1 MRQVGITGVG
11 CFVPSQIV
19 TNHDL
24 EKKLDTSHE
33 WIFTRT
39 GIEERRIA
47 PEGMTTAYMAV
58 EAARKALDSAGLV
71 PHDIDLILVATST
84 PDQVFPSVA
93 CAVQQELGCRPVGA
107 MDISAACSGFLYG
120 LVTAKQFIET
130 GACKHVLVIGAEIFS
145 RIVDWEDRGTAV
157 LFGDGAGAV
166 VLSPVSEGRG
176 ILSYELGS
184 NGAGGPYLYVDG
196 TVAMNGR
203 EVFKFAVRQI
213 NESVRNVMERAGLE
227 VADIDRIVPHQ
238 ANVRILEKAGDLL
251 GIPREK
257 MSVSVNKYGNTS
269 AASVPLS
276 LLQEL
281 EAGQVHDGDTLVFV
295 GFGGGL
301 TWGALVVKW
310 GK

>member
-1 MRQVGITGVG
+1 MPPQT
-11 CFVPSQIV
+11 V
-19 TNHDL
+19 TNYDL

-39 GIEERRIA
+39 GIAERHIA
-47 PEGMTTAYMAV
+47 PEGMTTADMAV
-58 EAARKALDSAGLV
+58 AAARKALDSANLV

-93 CAVQQELGCRPVGA
+93 CAVQQELGCRSVGA

-184 NGAGGPYLYVDG
+184 NGAGGQYLYVDG

-213 NESVRNVMERAGLE
+213 NESVRNVIEHAGLE
-227 VADIDRIVPHQ
+227 IADIDCIVPHQ

-251 GIPREK
+251 GVPHEK
-257 MSVSVNKYGNTS
+257 ISVSVNKYGNTS

-281 EAGQVHDGDTLVFV
+281 EAGRVRDGDVVVFV

-301 TWGALVVKW
+301 TWGALAVKW